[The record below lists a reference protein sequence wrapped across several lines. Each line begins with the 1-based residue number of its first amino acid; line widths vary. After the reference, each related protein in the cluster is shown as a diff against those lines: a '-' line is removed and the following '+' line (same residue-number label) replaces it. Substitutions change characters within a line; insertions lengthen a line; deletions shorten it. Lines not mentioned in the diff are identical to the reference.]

1 MSTRYQSILLFI
13 GFAFALSSCSDKT
26 KLTAEQ
32 ATKNLIAKEQ
42 PSMVMSI
49 AAGDILEKSGMA
61 DGSVLPMTVKMLF
74 GEMLSYATESEKTG
88 IDMSSKS
95 YVLIYPGTN
104 GAFSH
109 VAAVYTLKDAE
120 VFAKMIKED
129 LEVEP
134 SEKGKYK
141 YVISPD
147 NDFSFAWYKHFG
159 MVIML
164 GDAEE
169 RGKTAMEAKI
179 EELMTR
185 SIEEG
190 ELPANF
196 TSLFTE
202 QSDFAMYIAT
212 DGFVNMAS
220 ATAEEMEGEASQKEA
235 VNKMKELYKD
245 CYTLYTVSFET
256 DKIAAKIKNYF
267 TDKAKKEIAGMTRKG
282 ISADM
287 LNYLTS
293 DQMLGFF
300 TCAVSAESIFD
311 FGKKMGGDE
320 FNSSM
325 DEFNRETGIQL
336 SDIVSS
342 FSGDFTMSFV
352 GMTERTNK
360 YEYTD
365 ENGKIQVD
373 EWKST
378 SPSVNLCFG
387 IKNNLIRTIA
397 DTTKDIKKE
406 GNIYAMKDDLYMVI
420 TDNKMFLTTSQES
433 ANEVAANGS
442 LKPYSA
448 NGIEKKAT
456 ENAAF
461 GYFDF
466 KSLITSLGDSEKEL
480 QQFLAKFDNAVAY
493 GDTEEMVFELNFR
506 KTGENGLYIITKSM
520 MDTYFNISF

>member
-1 MSTRYQSILLFI
+1 
-13 GFAFALSSCSDKT
+13 
-26 KLTAEQ
+26 
-32 ATKNLIAKEQ
+32 
-42 PSMVMSI
+42 
-49 AAGDILEKSGMA
+49 
-61 DGSVLPMTVKMLF
+61 
-74 GEMLSYATESEKTG
+74 
-88 IDMSSKS
+88 
-95 YVLIYPGTN
+95 
-104 GAFSH
+104 
-109 VAAVYTLKDAE
+109 
-120 VFAKMIKED
+120 
-129 LEVEP
+129 
-134 SEKGKYK
+134 
-141 YVISPD
+141 
-147 NDFSFAWYKHFG
+147 
-159 MVIML
+159 
-164 GDAEE
+164 
-169 RGKTAMEAKI
+169 
-179 EELMTR
+179 
-185 SIEEG
+185 
-190 ELPANF
+190 
-196 TSLFTE
+196 
-202 QSDFAMYIAT
+202 
-212 DGFVNMAS
+212 
-220 ATAEEMEGEASQKEA
+220 
-235 VNKMKELYKD
+235 
-245 CYTLYTVSFET
+245 
-256 DKIAAKIKNYF
+256 
-267 TDKAKKEIAGMTRKG
+267 
-282 ISADM
+282 
-287 LNYLTS
+287 
-293 DQMLGFF
+293 
-300 TCAVSAESIFD
+300 
-311 FGKKMGGDE
+311 
-320 FNSSM
+320 
-325 DEFNRETGIQL
+325 
-336 SDIVSS
+336 
-342 FSGDFTMSFV
+342 MSFV